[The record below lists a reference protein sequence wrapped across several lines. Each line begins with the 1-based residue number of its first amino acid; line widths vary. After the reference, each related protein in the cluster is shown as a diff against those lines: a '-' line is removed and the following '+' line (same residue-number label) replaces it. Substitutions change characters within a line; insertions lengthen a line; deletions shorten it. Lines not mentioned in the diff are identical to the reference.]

1 MNLSEI
7 RKQYPDYDDLSDD
20 QLARGFHQK
29 FYTDMPWNDFKKKIE
44 YVPGRVVETKPI
56 EVEKPSFAK
65 DVALQTAKDVV
76 GVVSKVGAGLAKGA
90 TLGAVDIESGEIGI
104 PFTSLKTQVAPPLGE
119 SLKETVGVSPEIA
132 ESKYIGIPTEFLG
145 IVYPW
150 SITSRLVG
158 YGVNYLKA
166 LRIGKNLMKITDTAR
181 RTEAAGSIIKK
192 VAARVGQQAVTGGIV
207 GGARV
212 REEDESLL
220 RNVLTTAALGAGL
233 QMLGE
238 GVNVIATSTGFSRYG
253 AYRRLKKD
261 FTDLL
266 YKNRKEPLSK
276 AEVEDV
282 ADMAINKAA
291 QDAGLEKLTRKD
303 LNSLRK
309 SVKDIRGKVE
319 KARAERGEPVAEPR
333 PEEAVAETQTQKQA
347 FLRRIG
353 QDVADPA
360 NPITPANVAF
370 MGENPAVQALGI
382 TQEELNAVATKA
394 VGDTI
399 VASTTADVFASG
411 DRAVEQFLEEA
422 KDVEPLEIMEE
433 PKKAVPREP
442 TPLQLVKR
450 EAVAE
455 EKVEPKQVHDYSNTQ
470 VNIPEKEASEVRSFA
485 KEIPDAEIYEDP
497 KDDSYG
503 RIDDPHVTVRYGMET
518 LDPKEIEPAFKGV
531 GPIKIKMGKVS
542 IFETDKY
549 DVVKIDIE
557 SEDLEKANKQ
567 VGETVDLPG
576 ETHKE
581 YKPHATIAYVKKGE
595 GKKYIGNT
603 FFEGKEITIDE
614 ITLISKDGK
623 VHPIKLTGKEEI
635 IEEAKPIATFAH
647 YWEVPGKEPIPFYTV
662 KGGRYDGSTIAAKTL
677 EKEGIAIPETPEKPV
692 KVEKPPTEAIGVPGI
707 EEKAEAKGEVIPKVK
722 DEIDSLIEQYE
733 ATGRVAHRYPKKKE
747 ISLSGRTMSE
757 KVAITKMK
765 EVIKGEAPKAKETW
779 EMTKKEIEEEHAF
792 EDINTYAL
800 HTNAIQQALSKNKPV
815 PRHVLEEYKGEKW
828 ADEALKKSRPKK
840 IGDAQKV
847 MGIDAIV
854 AKTERIDGIDYE
866 LYNANALKDK
876 RGIVRAY
883 DVESGNVISMKEYPT
898 YDQAETA
905 YNDAIKALKKNPPP
919 IKKGAAKAIPK
930 AKATKSVILKDK
942 KQLLADID
950 KAIEKAPESGTETAE
965 NMMHFDIDG
974 GADIWNTE
982 AALKE
987 FRSRVAKTA
996 ESKPLTITKI
1006 SESRESAPTLEKEVD
1021 QTIKMYG
1028 EASKAADIIE
1038 RQSKKLEPTEREQV
1052 KHQRL
1057 IDELRRRA
1065 EITSVPE
1072 DQVSDRFSEVEKKVK
1087 AEAYELEKSKA
1098 MQAKEERRQQAKK
1111 AIKRHSSY
1119 KELTKLIKEHD
1130 EYGKIDF
1137 TRTKGELENDPLNYQ
1152 GAEYTKS
1159 GKRLTK
1165 HRGRIKE
1172 IQEKIAKDLN
1182 IRRGYSEYARAFGG
1196 GRRKTEGDFDLSTY
1210 WTEEAKKGETEEIEE
1225 KIEDFGEKIGGARKD
1240 TAERGYT
1247 MTRKAIKE
1255 GEGIEPWRKK
1265 FVAMERVDGTGWTI
1279 GKAGDKFGISRRP
1292 GQVFASKEEA
1302 EATIP
1307 IFAVAE
1313 NHRVY
1318 NDRENK
1324 DEWSIFKRVG
1334 KRKLFKVV
1342 GKTFPSREEGMKY
1355 MTLHAEE
1362 ILNIKTAFGEE
1373 ILPIPEIAVRKGVE
1387 RRTKDAT
1394 PEMFMETFVPRGIE
1408 FGNWNNQEERQQV
1421 LNHAYDGLL
1430 DLAEVLNIPPKALML
1445 DGDLAIA
1452 FGARGHGLSAAKAHY
1467 EPKYGVINLTKMRG
1481 AGSLAHEWFHAL
1493 DHYFARQDTK
1503 AIAEREKDKHGNLVY
1518 KTKAGRYSFQSYGP
1532 SYKSKVRPKL
1542 QEAYDI
1548 LMATMFRKA
1557 EKYVDDMTY
1566 AEKFF
1571 GAARDQLEKQISSIR
1586 NDLDQDLTKTYTW
1599 RKNKRGLLPASN
1611 EQLTEFDTLTKILI
1625 EGGNLETKF
1634 IASEKTRRYGGG
1646 RYSNETLEAISKILK
1661 SVRNR
1666 NGFTS
1671 DHAGLLDRLSAAMR
1685 TYSERLKLF
1694 DDAKKR
1700 IEKTKK
1706 IPTSYAV
1713 EAKKMDQART
1723 GDYWSEPHEMA
1734 ARAFS
1739 SYIEDK
1745 IAGQGNQSDFIV
1757 YHAHGGIFLPMI
1769 DGYVARPY
1777 PEGTERVAINEAFDK
1792 LFEIMES
1799 KETERG
1805 VSLLRLEPAL
1815 EAELQGYSFTKRQ
1828 QKNAIRTAPL
1838 VVNWLKRA
1846 GADKEVLDR
1855 ITVELKPFIDLR
1867 GKNITKTL
1875 RDWSTEGVD
1884 MGRILGATTFS
1895 KYHALIQL
1903 AMNGQNIAGLE
1914 RSTYHEWYHVAKRW
1928 MLPQSDVN
1936 ALAKHFK
1943 TEESEADSF
1952 ADYMKNSKTTDKE
1965 PGFIKR
1971 LFLKLKRMINI
1982 IRNGLK
1988 GMGFKRPEDIF
1999 GKIRTG
2005 AYKPK
2010 ARGAETTAV
2019 GMKGETRATLSG
2031 LDFEML
2037 KEDKSVFWH
2046 GTPSGDL
2053 RGSHYGLHVGTY
2065 QAAKEALN
2073 ARIGIPAEG
2082 EWDGT
2087 REYGKTLLAGKKR
2100 LKELDPKEF
2109 NQTGFNAGEDI
2120 PEKNYY
2126 PTQRKQIAKYS
2137 DRSEVL
2143 FNSKP
2148 NIFPVRIKGKM
2159 TNTPYTPHED
2169 FKANALMARQIKKGK
2184 AKKGYYY
2191 EQVGEDAGSISAVVP
2206 NLQHLEMITEE
2217 TKLSLEKDLSKEEKL
2232 ANEYVE
2238 KALGKVQETKVTEL
2252 EPEEVSPEAYE
2263 KIKAQEAQKPIEKL
2277 IAQAKNDERLI
2288 YHVRS
2293 TLKKAMSI
2301 GKKEGIAKQKAHY
2314 QEVVARAKARKEQ
2327 IAKIRKMIDELK
2339 KVDTEKMSPQEA
2351 EPVKDLLEGINL
2363 VKPTKR
2369 TVARLTKTREY
2380 LESDYDAELPGYV
2393 MENLKRLDKSNIR
2406 DMSVEEIASIHTAVM
2421 HYIHLNK
2428 LKNTIKVRREARR
2441 KAEVLRASVA
2451 EMKPPKKVKDEIV
2464 SSQKSK
2470 VGRTKKTAK
2479 LITDTFGIRHDH
2491 YDLIIESLAGQNST
2505 MDKVLY
2511 QGIKE
2516 GIIEQLKYKQDTYK
2530 KFLKDLGDDFSEK
2543 HGIDDIGKWLNEEV
2557 VTGKFRL
2564 TRGER
2569 MALLRH
2575 ALNEG
2580 NLRHLLA
2587 GGFGFRTSDTPNRVY
2602 KITAKELNEILQ
2614 SLTPAEKHFA
2624 GDPVNKLFE
2633 EQYKRLND
2641 VFYAKNGYP
2650 LPKTTDP
2657 YYPIE
2662 VMPITLGTDLETVE
2676 ALEQFKGKW
2685 TRIGLEKGMLEKRVK
2700 SRKPL
2705 YLSSI
2710 VFDINRSVMKSA
2722 AYVGLE
2728 LPLSNASKLLYD
2740 QYFRTELENRYG
2752 KQTWREIEK
2761 GLRDIAGDYQSYTT
2775 VEEMALK
2782 LKNNLSVA
2790 MLGVNPFVMFKQV
2803 LSLPIYLP
2811 YVKAEYMIQGMIDFT
2826 VHPIEVSE
2834 RHKIF
2839 SPEYL
2844 ERVEGGYSRDVADVF
2859 KGAAMKRLYAGRTT
2873 VKEKFM
2879 GGIQLF
2885 DRTAVSAGM
2894 QGAVLQVL
2902 DEFAQGKLSK
2912 EVRIALD
2919 MKDSDIMNL
2928 TPAQKMKQAYKFADY
2943 TTERTQPMFSPEHRS
2958 SLSRGAT
2965 LEKLATMFGAFTNQ
2979 ALNLMRRTYREVR
2992 RTGDKAAYAK
3002 CAKALFLI
3010 LVVNTMGV
3018 MAIDEIRNRLYGRK
3032 GTSIAGRILN
3042 TWTGYMFFVRDLA
3055 SSVISKIEKGTFL
3068 GYDVELPIQ
3077 RVPELLSNVI
3087 ANGVKVF
3094 TEKSDKKRS
3103 KAATRFVDDAF
3114 NLILTMQG
3122 IPYETPKKLIVSAT
3136 KQKKEATAAY

>member
-7 RKQYPDYDDLSDD
+7 RKQYPDYDNLSDD

-56 EVEKPSFAK
+56 EIEKPSFAK

-76 GVVSKVGAGLAKGA
+76 GVIQKVQAGVTEAITFGVVKPEKG
-90 TLGAVDIESGEIGI
+90 TVGI
-104 PFTSLKTQVAPPLGE
+104 PFTSIQKKVREPI
-119 SLKETVGVSPEIA
+119 SKILKERYGVSPEIA
-132 ESKYIGIPTEFLG
+132 ESPYIGIPGQFMG
-145 IVYPW
+145 IILPW

-158 YGVNYLKA
+158 YGVNYLRA

-181 RTEAAGSIIKK
+181 RTEAAGNIIKK
-192 VAARVGQQAVTGGIV
+192 AAARVGQQAITGGIV

-291 QDAGLEKLTRKD
+291 QNAGLEKLTRKD

-319 KARAERGEPVAEPR
+319 RARAERGEPVAEPR
-333 PEEAVAETQTQKQA
+333 PEEAAAETQTQKQA

-399 VASTTADVFASG
+399 VASTTTDVFASG

-433 PKKAVPREP
+433 PKKVVPREP

-623 VHPIKLTGKEEI
+623 VYPIKLTGKEEI

-662 KGGRYDGSTIAAKTL
+662 KGGRYNGSTIAAKTL

-765 EVIKGEAPKAKETW
+765 EVIKGEAPKAKELERTMLTEPTLYDISNLKEEVLPNVEQIIRSRFSGGRRDVRKISTETLEKRETPSDILGIPVRGTYGRGRTVFSGSLADVLQDRKNLSEQQATSELADVLELSGLETGRYKNSLDTILQQVSPEDAVQKGKTIQ
-779 EMTKKEIEEEHAF
+779 EMERRILELLQKSDANRIWRSVQEQKKS
-792 EDINTYAL
+792 L
-800 HTNAIQQALSKNKPV
+800 IQQALSEGKPIPDKVLAGYPQLKKVPKPATIPPVAKEPGKAAEPTAETPKAEGGVEYNKRAIRKYGTTTIPESMGFITREGKAIDSSGIKQGSRSQGRNIDHREIAQEALGDAAKGDGWSANMHQFMEETGDIRVVGARDEFNIDV
-815 PRHVLEEYKGEKW
+815 PIIKGMPSDKQLALLRKTSSGKKIYYDFTGKDGNVVKSGEGLYSDFLRDLKEVVKGEK
-828 ADEALKKSRPKK
+828 E
-840 IGDAQKV
+840 
-847 MGIDAIV
+847 
-854 AKTERIDGIDYE
+854 
-866 LYNANALKDK
+866 
-876 RGIVRAY
+876 
-883 DVESGNVISMKEYPT
+883 
-898 YDQAETA
+898 
-905 YNDAIKALKKNPPP
+905 
-919 IKKGAAKAIPK
+919 
-930 AKATKSVILKDK
+930 
-942 KQLLADID
+942 
-950 KAIEKAPESGTETAE
+950 
-965 NMMHFDIDG
+965 
-974 GADIWNTE
+974 
-982 AALKE
+982 
-987 FRSRVAKTA
+987 
-996 ESKPLTITKI
+996 I
-1006 SESRESAPTLEKEVD
+1006 SESLAQGKVPKQLKPLED
-1021 QTIKMYG
+1021 
-1028 EASKAADIIE
+1028 
-1038 RQSKKLEPTEREQV
+1038 
-1052 KHQRL
+1052 
-1057 IDELRRRA
+1057 
-1065 EITSVPE
+1065 
-1072 DQVSDRFSEVEKKVK
+1072 F
-1087 AEAYELEKSKA
+1087 
-1098 MQAKEERRQQAKK
+1098 
-1111 AIKRHSSY
+1111 
-1119 KELTKLIKEHD
+1119 IKEHGLTED
-1130 EYGKIDF
+1130 EVVD
-1137 TRTKGELENDPLNYQ
+1137 
-1152 GAEYTKS
+1152 
-1159 GKRLTK
+1159 
-1165 HRGRIKE
+1165 
-1172 IQEKIAKDLN
+1172 
-1182 IRRGYSEYARAFGG
+1182 ARF
-1196 GRRKTEGDFDLSTY
+1196 
-1210 WTEEAKKGETEEIEE
+1210 
-1225 KIEDFGEKIGGARKD
+1225 
-1240 TAERGYT
+1240 
-1247 MTRKAIKE
+1247 
-1255 GEGIEPWRKK
+1255 
-1265 FVAMERVDGTGWTI
+1265 
-1279 GKAGDKFGISRRP
+1279 
-1292 GQVFASKEEA
+1292 
-1302 EATIP
+1302 
-1307 IFAVAE
+1307 
-1313 NHRVY
+1313 N
-1318 NDRENK
+1318 RENP
-1324 DEWSIFKRVG
+1324 
-1334 KRKLFKVV
+1334 L
-1342 GKTFPSREEGMKY
+1342 
-1355 MTLHAEE
+1355 
-1362 ILNIKTAFGEE
+1362 
-1373 ILPIPEIAVRKGVE
+1373 
-1387 RRTKDAT
+1387 
-1394 PEMFMETFVPRGIE
+1394 
-1408 FGNWNNQEERQQV
+1408 
-1421 LNHAYDGLL
+1421 YD
-1430 DLAEVLNIPPKALML
+1430 N
-1445 DGDLAIA
+1445 
-1452 FGARGHGLSAAKAHY
+1452 
-1467 EPKYGVINLTKMRG
+1467 
-1481 AGSLAHEWFHAL
+1481 
-1493 DHYFARQDTK
+1493 
-1503 AIAEREKDKHGNLVY
+1503 
-1518 KTKAGRYSFQSYGP
+1518 
-1532 SYKSKVRPKL
+1532 
-1542 QEAYDI
+1542 
-1548 LMATMFRKA
+1548 FRKA
-1557 EKYVDDMTY
+1557 MDKTTVGVTKIWSDFGFKNVEDFYNKVIKPSPKPPRPPEVGGAIGEPVTY
-1566 AEKFF
+1566 DVTGKIEQPKTPYKVSEETRLALAVEPAGYKF
-1571 GAARDQLEKQISSIR
+1571 
-1586 NDLDQDLTKTYTW
+1586 TKT
-1599 RKNKRGLLPASN
+1599 
-1611 EQLTEFDTLTKILI
+1611 
-1625 EGGNLETKF
+1625 
-1634 IASEKTRRYGGG
+1634 
-1646 RYSNETLEAISKILK
+1646 
-1661 SVRNR
+1661 
-1666 NGFTS
+1666 
-1671 DHAGLLDRLSAAMR
+1671 
-1685 TYSERLKLF
+1685 
-1694 DDAKKR
+1694 
-1700 IEKTKK
+1700 
-1706 IPTSYAV
+1706 
-1713 EAKKMDQART
+1713 
-1723 GDYWSEPHEMA
+1723 
-1734 ARAFS
+1734 
-1739 SYIEDK
+1739 
-1745 IAGQGNQSDFIV
+1745 
-1757 YHAHGGIFLPMI
+1757 
-1769 DGYVARPY
+1769 
-1777 PEGTERVAINEAFDK
+1777 
-1792 LFEIMES
+1792 
-1799 KETERG
+1799 
-1805 VSLLRLEPAL
+1805 
-1815 EAELQGYSFTKRQ
+1815 Q

-1838 VVNWLKRA
+1838 IINWLKRA

-1952 ADYMKNSKTTDKE
+1952 ADYMKNSKTIDKE

-1988 GMGFKRPEDIF
+1988 GKGFKRAEDIF
-1999 GKIRTG
+1999 GKIRTR
-2005 AYKPK
+2005 AYRPK
-2010 ARGAETTAV
+2010 ARGAETTAI
-2019 GMKGETRATLSG
+2019 GMKGETRATLREPPESATIP
-2031 LDFEML
+2031 
-2037 KEDKSVFWH
+2037 SV
-2046 GTPSGDL
+2046 
-2053 RGSHYGLHVGTY
+2053 
-2065 QAAKEALN
+2065 
-2073 ARIGIPAEG
+2073 
-2082 EWDGT
+2082 
-2087 REYGKTLLAGKKR
+2087 
-2100 LKELDPKEF
+2100 PKE
-2109 NQTGFNAGEDI
+2109 
-2120 PEKNYY
+2120 
-2126 PTQRKQIAKYS
+2126 
-2137 DRSEVL
+2137 
-2143 FNSKP
+2143 
-2148 NIFPVRIKGKM
+2148 
-2159 TNTPYTPHED
+2159 
-2169 FKANALMARQIKKGK
+2169 KGK
-2184 AKKGYYY
+2184 AAEPTVETPKAEGVEEKVKLFRKYGATVKGNKVILYRGGDVSKDELRNLRYGDYLSASEKGPDITGNEGADAYGKNVVLLELPLEEVEVTGAGEFQYKGQAESLKSGTKYPEAIYKAFNDYY
-2191 EQVGEDAGSISAVVP
+2191 GSNFTAKEVDKENETEVRNVASMA
-2206 NLQHLEMITEE
+2206 LEGGREEFDELMAKHLPKPPRPPLEGGQPTEE
-2217 TKLSLEKDLSKEEKL
+2217 TKLSLEKLPSKEEKL

-2252 EPEEVSPEAYE
+2252 KPEEVSPEAYE
-2263 KIKAQEAQKPIEKL
+2263 KIKAQEAQKPIDKL
-2277 IAQAKNDERLI
+2277 IEEAKNDERLI

-2293 TLKKAMSI
+2293 ILKKAMSI

-2834 RHKIF
+2834 RHKMF